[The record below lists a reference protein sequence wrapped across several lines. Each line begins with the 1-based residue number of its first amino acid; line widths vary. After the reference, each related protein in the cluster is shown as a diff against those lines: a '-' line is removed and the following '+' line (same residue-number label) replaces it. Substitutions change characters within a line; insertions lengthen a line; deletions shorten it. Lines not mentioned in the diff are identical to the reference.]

1 MEYIADLHVHSKY
14 SRAVSQDMV
23 LPTMALWAKKKGL
36 DILPIPDWTH
46 PLWIREVR
54 NQLEEKSDG
63 LFKLKS
69 QISNLKSTSQNSKL
83 EETEKETLFILSTE
97 ISSIYS
103 QGGRARRV
111 HNLVLVPGFETV
123 EKISK
128 ELIRRG
134 CNLSSDGRPI
144 IGISS
149 KNLLEMVLGID
160 ENAFLIPCHIWTPWF
175 SMFGSNSGF
184 NSIEECFGDYS
195 KYIYGIETGLSS
207 DPDMNWRIKELETRS
222 ILSSSDSHSPMKMG
236 REATVFITKGDQ
248 TEIGFKDIKL
258 AVMQKS
264 DKLKI
269 GYTIEFHPEEGKYHY
284 TGHRNCKFVQSP
296 EDSRKLGTICPVC
309 HKPLT
314 VGVMHRVDELADKS
328 IDYRIKVKNNE
339 NGIKWICDPT
349 GKHPPFVRL
358 VPLVEIIAESMGS
371 TVSSIKVKILFDELC
386 EKLGS
391 ENKILLRHS
400 IEEIKKQAGEKIAEG
415 VLLVRG
421 GNIVVEPGF
430 DGEYGKVK
438 IWSDPSSP
446 EKKNISQMGL
456 DF

>member
-23 LPTMALWAKKKGL
+23 LPTMALWANKKGL
-36 DILPIPDWTH
+36 DILPVPDWTH

-54 NQLEEKSDG
+54 GQLEEASPGMFRVKG
-63 LFKLKS
+63 
-69 QISNLKSTSQNSKL
+69 STSK
-83 EETEKETLFILSTE
+83 TLFVLSTE

-111 HNLVLVPGFETV
+111 HNLVLVPSFETV

-128 ELIRRG
+128 ELVRRG

-149 KNLLEMVLGID
+149 KNLLEMVLSID
-160 ENAFLIPCHIWTPWF
+160 EKAFLIPCHIWTPWF

-207 DPDMNWRIKELETRS
+207 DPDMNWRIKELQNRS

-236 REATVFITKGDQ
+236 REATVFITKDGQDNISF
-248 TEIGFKDIKL
+248 EDIKL
-258 AVMQKS
+258 AVMKKS

-269 GYTIEFHPEEGKYHY
+269 GYTIEFYPEEGKYHY

-314 VGVMHRVDELADKS
+314 VGVMHRVDELADPKTQNS
-328 IDYRIKVKNNE
+328 KVKTQNNK
-339 NGIKWICDPT
+339 NGVKWICDPT
-349 GKHPPFVRL
+349 GIHPPFVRL
-358 VPLVEIIAESMGS
+358 VPLIEIIAESMGS
-371 TVSSIKVKILFDELC
+371 TVSSIKVKTVFDELC

-391 ENKILLRHS
+391 ENKILLRHP
-400 IEEIKKQAGEKIAEG
+400 IDEIRKQAGDKIAEG
-415 VLLVRG
+415 VLLVRE

-438 IWSDPSSP
+438 IWSTS
-446 EKKNISQMGL
+446 KKQDGNQNKNLNSQIGL